1 LIHLKAINKCR
12 IYVYKT
18 CSTGST
24 FFFKWFWS
32 TRVSA
37 HPTSRKHLFLQ
48 VKAYQARVL
57 DEPTHK
63 HAENVGKKT
72 CCISSFLEVSSS
84 EFWNIKQ
91 LMSSTFLFQKEDK

>member
-1 LIHLKAINKCR
+1 
-12 IYVYKT
+12 
-18 CSTGST
+18 
-24 FFFKWFWS
+24 
-32 TRVSA
+32 
-37 HPTSRKHLFLQ
+37 
-48 VKAYQARVL
+48 VL